1 MLVSLTWG
9 SSLVAMPYAVGALG
23 YIGALLAVCVL
34 HACSTYA
41 SLLVME
47 VRYLIY
53 IRCIRPLNQGLYT
66 TSTRLADTS
75 GGKEIRVLYDVL
87 YDYTTYSTYYIRRVI

>member
-23 YIGALLAVCVL
+23 YIGALLAICVL

-41 SLLVME
+41 SLLVMQA
-47 VRYLIY
+47 
-53 IRCIRPLNQGLYT
+53 RPPPRPRAGGGVAIPLPNTIGPRPRKRRTPLEL
-66 TSTRLADTS
+66 LA
-75 GGKEIRVLYDVL
+75 
-87 YDYTTYSTYYIRRVI
+87 